1 MHQFLISAPELNKIL
16 GDPNLLLVDVR
27 HDLYDPMWGR
37 HIYLRQRIP
46 GAVFLHMDED
56 LAGPITDTAGRH
68 PLPDAAKFTAVLRRA
83 GLEPSRQVVIYDD
96 IFGGM
101 AVRLWWMLHAVGHT
115 AAAVLDGGYT
125 AWFQQGFATEEGE
138 PAPPAPSDYPAVQGF
153 RGWVE
158 ITPENVRD
166 HLLVDSRAPERY
178 AGLQEPLDPVAGHI
192 PGAVNRFWK
201 ENLDKDGLFLPADQ
215 LREQMQHLRQPVF
228 YCGSGVTSCH
238 NVLAWRYA
246 GLEGERLFPGSWSKW
261 CNNYPDHIETESS

>member
-1 MHQFLISAPELNKIL
+1 MHEYLISVNALQEML
-16 GDPNLLLVDVR
+16 GDPRLMVVDVR
-27 HDLYDPMWGR
+27 HDLYDPEWGR
-37 HIYLRQRIP
+37 HIYRRQRIP

-56 LAGPITDTAGRH
+56 LAGPITETAGRH
-68 PLPDAAKFTAVLRRA
+68 PLPDPAKFTAVLRRI
-83 GLEPSRQVVIYDD
+83 GLRPAQQVVIYDD

-101 AVRLWWMLHAVGHT
+101 AVRLWWMLQSIGHR

-125 AWFQQGFATEEGE
+125 AWFQAGYPTEEGE
-138 PAPPAPSDYPAVQGF
+138 PRPPEPSQYPAVTPFG
-153 RGWVE
+153 GWVE

-201 ENLDKDGLFLPADQ
+201 ENLDQNGLFLPADQ
-215 LREQMQHLRQPVF
+215 LHEQLAEYRQPVF

-238 NVLAWRYA
+238 NILAWRYA
-246 GLEGERLFPGSWSKW
+246 GLTGERLYPGSWSKW
-261 CNNYPDHIETESS
+261 CTNYPDHIATEES